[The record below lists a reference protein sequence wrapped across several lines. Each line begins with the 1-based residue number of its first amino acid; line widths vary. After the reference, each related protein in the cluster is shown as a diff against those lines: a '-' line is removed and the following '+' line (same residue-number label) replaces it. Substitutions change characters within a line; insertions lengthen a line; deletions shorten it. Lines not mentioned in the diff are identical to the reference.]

1 MKYTKISLIDYEN
14 ISTESMVKIL
24 KNIKDDEKVIVVMGS
39 TSPSRLMFSLD
50 EALSLKRE
58 NIEVKVTD
66 RQDGTL
72 NAVDFVL
79 VTVLGSIISSNEAES
94 YRIIS
99 HDRGFLPVIRY
110 WREQG
115 IIIDSPTLEYKSNKD
130 EDFTF
135 EDERYTD
142 ENSVDEYG
150 IIDESYTDEDES
162 YTDEDEEDVYIENE
176 YIRNSIEKIKDIE
189 RKQDKIEES
198 IKNLEKLVNNNRK
211 HVSDFLN
218 GNVEL

>member
-1 MKYTKISLIDYEN
+1 MKYTKLSLIDYEN
-14 ISTESMVKIL
+14 ISTDDMVKVL
-24 KNIKDDEKVIVVMGS
+24 KNIRDDEKVIVVMGS
-39 TSPSRLMFSLD
+39 TTPTRLMFSLN
-50 EALSLKRE
+50 EALNLKRE

-79 VTVLGSIISSNEAES
+79 TTVLGSVIANNDAES
-94 YRIIS
+94 YRIVS

-115 IIIDSPTLEYKSNKD
+115 IIIDSPTLEYTEFEEFEEENSSL
-130 EDFTF
+130 EDLAY
-135 EDERYTD
+135 EENDIDVYTD
-142 ENSVDEYG
+142 DYEY
-150 IIDESYTDEDES
+150 
-162 YTDEDEEDVYIENE
+162 EEDDLDMFIENE

-189 RKQDKIEES
+189 NKQAKIDES
-198 IKNLEKLVNNNRK
+198 IKNLEKLVENSNNNRK
-211 HVSDFLN
+211 RVSDFLN